1 VKQSPPAESNP
12 SGSAPAPKKSPL
24 FIIFTTVAMDL
35 VGFGMIVTLVGQYGK
50 DLGASPLELGFLG
63 ASYSL
68 AQFFFAP
75 LWGRLSDRYGRRPIL
90 LMSLLGSTFSYL
102 IFGYATIA
110 RSLVILIFARVF
122 QGIFAA
128 NLSAAQAY
136 IADVTTP
143 EKRAVG
149 MGMIGAAFGVGFVFG
164 PVLGGV
170 AANRLGLAWPGFI
183 ASAICGINF
192 VLAWF
197 RLPESLSKTIQLAN
211 RAKAVFHYDPLNLR
225 QLARAISHP
234 FLGLLLLMYF
244 IQIFAFSNIEQT
256 FGLFFQFKF
265 NLPLGEAA
273 EKTGYVLGFVGVTA
287 ALIQGLGLR
296 KLVPLFGER
305 RMLVGGLLLF
315 AIAIASIPFGPSY
328 GAYFLMMIPM
338 ALGRSMI
345 DPSMSSLISKSAHMD
360 AQGETFGIS
369 QGLGSLARATGPFCG
384 LLTFNIA
391 YYLPFLIAS
400 GLAFCVFCLSLI
412 LYVKTRHLNI
422 DSRKPAA

>member
-1 VKQSPPAESNP
+1 MTQAPPTPQNENSPA
-12 SGSAPAPKKSPL
+12 GLKKSPL
-24 FIIFTTVAMDL
+24 LIIFSTVAMDL

-50 DLGASPLELGFLG
+50 DLGASALQLGILG

-90 LMSLLGSTFSYL
+90 LMSLLGSTISYL
-102 IFGYATIA
+102 IFGYATVT
-110 RSLVILIFARVF
+110 RSLLVLIGARFF

-143 EKRAVG
+143 EKRAIG

-164 PVLGGV
+164 PVLGGI
-170 AANRLGLAWPGFI
+170 AANRFGLAWPGFI
-183 ASAICGINF
+183 AASICGINF
-192 VLAWF
+192 ILAWF
-197 RLPESLSKTIQLAN
+197 RLPESLAHSTQLAN
-211 RAKAVFHYDPLNLR
+211 RAKAMGNYDPLNIRALR
-225 QLARAISHP
+225 RAFSHP

-273 EKTGYVLGFVGVTA
+273 EKTGYVLGFVGITA
-287 ALIQGLGLR
+287 GLVQGLGLR
-296 KLVPLFGER
+296 KLVPLLGER

-315 AIAIASIPFGPSY
+315 SVAIASIPFGPNY

-345 DPSMSSLISKSAHMD
+345 DPSMSALISKSAKSES
-360 AQGETFGIS
+360 QGETFGIS

-384 LLTFNIA
+384 LMTFDIA
-391 YYLPFLIAS
+391 YYLPFLIAA
-400 GLAFCVFCLSLI
+400 GLAFTVFCLSLL
-412 LYVKTRHLNI
+412 LYTKTRHLNV
-422 DSRKPAA
+422 DSRKPAM